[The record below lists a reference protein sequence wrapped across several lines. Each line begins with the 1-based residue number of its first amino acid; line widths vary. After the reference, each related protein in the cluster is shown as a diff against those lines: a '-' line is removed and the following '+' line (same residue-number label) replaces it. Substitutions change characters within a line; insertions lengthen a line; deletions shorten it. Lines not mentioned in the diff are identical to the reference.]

1 LLLALLKVGKR
12 KLTAGSGSRTGKAY
26 SRCGCLKE
34 KESAEDTEFDSVL
47 RHKHGIDLRTFLI
60 RDDIPPPPWKLDKLF
75 SRRKKNHQAIMATW
89 NQRRSGGEHAMRDF
103 SASAYEMALADYA
116 ACNKWTPQEICDL
129 LVTWRYRHQLPT
141 RNLHLKRVRATLRKA
156 YRVAMERGLIRRRP
170 GKTGPLRRHLSTLL
184 DKPLQ
189 SPAIDIDR
197 LALRFGVKRETVA
210 RTIRR
215 LKTAVES
222 KHYRGALRKAA

>member
-116 ACNKWTPQEICDL
+116 ACNRWTPQEICDL
-129 LVTWRYRHQLPT
+129 LVAWRCHHKLPT
-141 RNLHLKRVRATLRKA
+141 SKLHLTRVRATLRKA
-156 YRVAMERGLIRRRP
+156 YRLAVKRGLIRRRP
-170 GKTGPLRRHLSTLL
+170 GKTGPLRTYLSTLL
-184 DKPLQ
+184 HNPSSRPLSISIALPSVSGSSGRR
-189 SPAIDIDR
+189 SPER
-197 LALRFGVKRETVA
+197 SGV
-210 RTIRR
+210 
-215 LKTAVES
+215 
-222 KHYRGALRKAA
+222 